1 MAKYLPKTQETL
13 ISQIKEKYGDLLN
26 CSLIEYKGTHKN
38 IKLKCN
44 CCHNVFEKSPHNILY
59 QNTIK
64 TICPYCYKENM
75 NKYYKETFI
84 KKAKIIHNNK
94 YDYSKVEYINNKTKV
109 CIVCPQHG
117 EFKQTP
123 NSHLQGHGCPK
134 CKSDKA
140 RLKLNVFIKKS
151 KIIHKEYYNYNNVIY
166 INNHTPVEI
175 ICPKHGSFLITPKCH
190 LDGRGCAKCN
200 QSWME
205 REICDLFEKNNIKYE
220 QEKNFEWLKR
230 DNYNLSL
237 DFYLPDYNIAIECQG
252 EQHFKP
258 IHFYGGEERFKR
270 VLENDLLKI
279 KLCNEHSITLLHKSN
294 VKNCNSKIKNG
305 WKYYNIFIDNE
316 KLIEVIMNQTIK
328 SENEK

>member
-1 MAKYLPKTQETL
+1 MKTKSKTQESFL
-13 ISQIKEKYGDLLN
+13 IQLKEKYGDLLDY
-26 CSLIEYKGTHKN
+26 SFIQYEGTHKKIILKCKKCGYIFERIPKDLLYQIKKEN
-38 IKLKCN
+38 VCPCCAKEKLK
-44 CCHNVFEKSPHNILY
+44 
-59 QNTIK
+59 
-64 TICPYCYKENM
+64 KEL
-75 NKYYKETFI
+75 KQKFI
-84 KKAKIIHNNK
+84 KVSQKIHNNK

-140 RLKLNVFIKKS
+140 KLKLNVFIKKS
-151 KIIHKEYYNYNNVIY
+151 KIIHKEYYNYDNVTY

-258 IHFYGGEERFKR
+258 IDFYGGGERFKR

-279 KLCNEHSITLLHKSN
+279 KLCNEHSIILLHKSN